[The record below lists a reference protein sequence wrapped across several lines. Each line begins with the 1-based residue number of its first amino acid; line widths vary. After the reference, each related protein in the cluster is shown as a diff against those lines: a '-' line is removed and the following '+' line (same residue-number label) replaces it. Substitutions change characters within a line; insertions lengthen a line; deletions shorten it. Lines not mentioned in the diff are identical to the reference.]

1 MAINSKETNAR
12 ELFELLE
19 SLSVFVDQKVQMYA
33 LGGTA
38 LTILGIKPSTLDI
51 DINID
56 SEKQYTYICNL
67 FERIGFKRIGVTRW
81 LTQEGLVFD
90 LFYGS
95 NILGTEL
102 LSDCLDL
109 AKFINSFGKIELYTL
124 SPYDIIISKLAR
136 GDQRD
141 FIDIKHLFEYEK
153 IELITLTK
161 RYLNTM
167 ELSTVANYRQKFLDL
182 INIKFKEWGY
192 PLNRKLIEDVEKWPE
207 L

>member
-1 MAINSKETNAR
+1 MPEKKETNAK

-19 SLSVFVDQKVQMYA
+19 SISTFVEEKVQMYA

-56 SEKQYTYICNL
+56 SSKQYNYLCKV
-67 FERIGFKRIGVTRW
+67 FGQIGFKRMGTIRW

-90 LFYGS
+90 VFYGS

-102 LSDCLDL
+102 LPDCLEQS
-109 AKFINSFGKIELYTL
+109 KFIRSFGLMELYTL

-136 GDQRD
+136 GDERD
-141 FIDIKHLFEYEK
+141 FNDIRRILEKEK
-153 IELITLTK
+153 IDLRTLIL
-161 RYLNTM
+161 RYQKTM
-167 ELSTVANYRQKFLDL
+167 ERSTVGQYKQKLLDL
-182 INIKFKEWGY
+182 IEIKFGQWKK
-192 PLNRKLIEDVEKWPE
+192 PLNDQLIQEVRLWLEH
-207 L
+207 

>member
-1 MAINSKETNAR
+1 MPPPKKETSAN

-19 SLSVFVDQKVQMYA
+19 SISAFVEEKVQMYA

-56 SEKQYTYICNL
+56 SGKQYNYLCKI
-67 FERIGFKRIGVTRW
+67 FERIGFTRIGTIRW

-90 LFYGS
+90 VFYGS

-102 LSDCLDL
+102 LPDCLE
-109 AKFINSFGKIELYTL
+109 KSRFIKSFGLIELYTL

-136 GDQRD
+136 GDERD
-141 FIDIKHLFEYEK
+141 FNDIKNILEKEKIDLKTLILRYQKTMEVSTVGQYKQKLLDLIDIKLGQWK
-153 IELITLTK
+153 K
-161 RYLNTM
+161 
-167 ELSTVANYRQKFLDL
+167 
-182 INIKFKEWGY
+182 
-192 PLNRKLIEDVEKWPE
+192 PLNDQLIQEVRLWPE
-207 L
+207 H